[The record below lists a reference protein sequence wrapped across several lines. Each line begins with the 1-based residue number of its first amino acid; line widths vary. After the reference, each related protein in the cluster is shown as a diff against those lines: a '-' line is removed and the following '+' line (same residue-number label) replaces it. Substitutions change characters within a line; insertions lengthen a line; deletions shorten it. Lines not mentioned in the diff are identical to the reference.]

1 MKYYLSIGCIFKNE
15 AHILYEFVE
24 HHLYHGIEHLYM
36 INDFSDDEFLEI
48 LTPYIERG
56 VVTLFNNDVISRE
69 VGRQDIIYN
78 KYFNTEEIL
87 SESFWFGV
95 IDLDEFLYS
104 PREID
109 IKKIIKK
116 YEDYNLLSIEWIP
129 FGSNKHI
136 HQPFSVVSAFTRHCN
151 LSSDMTY
158 LLNGKK
164 DIIFGCKCIMKSSEI
179 ESFKTHYSIMKIK
192 DKAIS
197 LGYYKNLHE
206 LYINHYQL
214 QSKEFFLTIKQ
225 KRGDVDNYYDSIG
238 SQRNL
243 ERFLA
248 QDLIS
253 NEVVYEELKNQNK
266 EITEK
271 VKNYKLERLRNDD
284 KRITIVVKNFV
295 DKEKVLQK
303 VLEEIKINS
312 VKLVIN
318 YGKTKIDFEN
328 EIFLEQNEDY
338 KDYITTK
345 FVIII

>member
-1 MKYYLSIGCIFKNE
+1 
-15 AHILYEFVE
+15 
-24 HHLYHGIEHLYM
+24 
-36 INDFSDDEFLEI
+36 
-48 LTPYIERG
+48 
-56 VVTLFNNDVISRE
+56 
-69 VGRQDIIYN
+69 
-78 KYFNTEEIL
+78 
-87 SESFWFGV
+87 
-95 IDLDEFLYS
+95 
-104 PREID
+104 
-109 IKKIIKK
+109 
-116 YEDYNLLSIEWIP
+116 
-129 FGSNKHI
+129 
-136 HQPFSVVSAFTRHCN
+136 
-151 LSSDMTY
+151 
-158 LLNGKK
+158 
-164 DIIFGCKCIMKSSEI
+164 MKSSEI

-284 KRITIVVKNFV
+284 KRTTIVIKNFV
-295 DKEKVLQK
+295 DREKVLEKVLQ
-303 VLEEIKINS
+303 EIKINS

-318 YGKTKIDFEN
+318 YGKTMINFKN
-328 EIFLEQNEDY
+328 EIFLEENEDY